1 MKKRLT
7 SGVTER
13 ADARSCPATLGQEE
27 MKTIWRTIAIL
38 ITGAVLLGTGYW
50 VGTTHGQFSRLWAS
64 SVVSQSATKAA
75 MLSTQLGQINEGKID
90 ELRNLLNTQLDGEIV
105 TLGTLIDWG
114 NPSEGDFMAIKVL
127 RRIAQQR
134 ADVRLQSKDAIIF
147 DRLNIIFEKAKAYP
161 MPEKLKP

>member
-1 MKKRLT
+1 MT
-7 SGVTER
+7 
-13 ADARSCPATLGQEE
+13 TLGQEE

-50 VGTTHGQFSRLWAS
+50 VGTSHGQFSRLWAS

-75 MLSTQLGQINEGKID
+75 MLSTQLGQISEGKID
-90 ELRNLLNTQLDGEIV
+90 ELRSLLNTQLDGEIV

-114 NPSEGDFMAIKVL
+114 NPNEGDFTAIKVL

-134 ADVRLQSKDAIIF
+134 SDVRIQNKDATIVE
-147 DRLNIIFEKAKAYP
+147 RVNTIFEKAKAYP
-161 MPEKLKP
+161 ISEKQKP

>member
-1 MKKRLT
+1 
-7 SGVTER
+7 
-13 ADARSCPATLGQEE
+13 
-27 MKTIWRTIAIL
+27 
-38 ITGAVLLGTGYW
+38 
-50 VGTTHGQFSRLWAS
+50 
-64 SVVSQSATKAA
+64 

>member
-1 MKKRLT
+1 
-7 SGVTER
+7 
-13 ADARSCPATLGQEE
+13 

-50 VGTTHGQFSRLWAS
+50 VGTSHGQFSRLWAS

-75 MLSTQLGQINEGKID
+75 MLSTQLGQISEGKID
-90 ELRNLLNTQLDGEIV
+90 ELRSLLNTQLDGEIV

-114 NPSEGDFMAIKVL
+114 NPNEGDFTAIKVL

-134 ADVRLQSKDAIIF
+134 SDVRIQNKDATIVE
-147 DRLNIIFEKAKAYP
+147 RVNTIFEKAKAYP
-161 MPEKLKP
+161 ISEKQKP

>member
-1 MKKRLT
+1 
-7 SGVTER
+7 
-13 ADARSCPATLGQEE
+13 

-50 VGTTHGQFSRLWAS
+50 VGTTYGIFSHMWAS

-114 NPSEGDFMAIKVL
+114 NPSEGDFTAIKVL

-134 ADVRLQSKDAIIF
+134 ANVRFQNKDTNIS
-147 DRLNIIFEKAKAYP
+147 DRLDTIFEKAKAYSI
-161 MPEKLKP
+161 PEKQNP